1 MKRYFLLIALLATLY
16 SCGVQRLVPLSTPP
30 PESAFSS
37 VREEYRPLAD
47 SIARHTGYVPR
58 EGNDF
63 RVIYEGGDKLKLM
76 LEDIAAADSSVYVE
90 LFRINPGAV
99 SDTLFH
105 AMEAKARDSL
115 DVRLLPERFSHMT
128 RSISRYLKMRKS
140 GVSVEE
146 WHPRGHFFSNIWEV
160 NRRNHR
166 KFTLVDA
173 NVGYIGGRNIA
184 DKYFTEWNDE
194 DVRVTGPVV
203 GDIMD
208 AFSRDWK
215 TAGGKDD
222 AAKVVKTVRDT
233 LPGAFTG
240 KTAQLVLDGP
250 AERFHSIQYSY
261 EWALDHA
268 EKEFYMVTPY
278 LAPPRSTLEAMKR
291 AALRGVD
298 VRLIVPEDS
307 DVFFI
312 PPLIWTYFKELLSS
326 GVKIYLIGGGFLHKK
341 VFLADGYLYCVG
353 SANLDFRSFHTNYE
367 SNLIIYDDEAAE
379 SRKKEY
385 LRELENCR
393 EVSLDEVR
401 KRPFFKRV
409 SGWVIRLFARLI

>member
-16 SCGVQRLVPLSTPP
+16 GCGVQRLVPLSSPP

-63 RVIYEGGDKLKLM
+63 RVIYEGQDKLKSM
-76 LEDIAAADSSVYVE
+76 LDDIHLADFSIYVE

-184 DKYFTEWNDE
+184 EEISGWSYSLEALMKE
-194 DVRVTGPVV
+194 DPDYIIVRREDSATFCSTKPYNGLS
-203 GDIMD
+203 
-208 AFSRDWK
+208 A
-215 TAGGKDD
+215 
-222 AAKVVKTVRDT
+222 VRNWHVIGIESSTFD
-233 LPGAFTG
+233 L
-240 KTAQLVLDGP
+240 QV
-250 AERFHSIQYSY
+250 
-261 EWALDHA
+261 
-268 EKEFYMVTPY
+268 
-278 LAPPRSTLEAMKR
+278 PRSIDA
-291 AALRGVD
+291 
-298 VRLIVPEDS
+298 
-307 DVFFI
+307 
-312 PPLIWTYFKELLSS
+312 
-326 GVKIYLIGGGFLHKK
+326 
-341 VFLADGYLYCVG
+341 
-353 SANLDFRSFHTNYE
+353 
-367 SNLIIYDDEAAE
+367 II
-379 SRKKEY
+379 Y
-385 LRELENCR
+385 LRERMNT
-393 EVSLDEVR
+393 
-401 KRPFFKRV
+401 K
-409 SGWVIRLFARLI
+409 

>member
-1 MKRYFLLIALLATLY
+1 
-16 SCGVQRLVPLSTPP
+16 
-30 PESAFSS
+30 
-37 VREEYRPLAD
+37 
-47 SIARHTGYVPR
+47 
-58 EGNDF
+58 
-63 RVIYEGGDKLKLM
+63 
-76 LEDIAAADSSVYVE
+76 
-90 LFRINPGAV
+90 
-99 SDTLFH
+99 
-105 AMEAKARDSL
+105 
-115 DVRLLPERFSHMT
+115 
-128 RSISRYLKMRKS
+128 
-140 GVSVEE
+140 
-146 WHPRGHFFSNIWEV
+146 
-160 NRRNHR
+160 
-166 KFTLVDA
+166 
-173 NVGYIGGRNIA
+173 
-184 DKYFTEWNDE
+184 
-194 DVRVTGPVV
+194 
-203 GDIMD
+203 
-208 AFSRDWK
+208 
-215 TAGGKDD
+215 
-222 AAKVVKTVRDT
+222 
-233 LPGAFTG
+233 
-240 KTAQLVLDGP
+240 
-250 AERFHSIQYSY
+250 
-261 EWALDHA
+261 
-268 EKEFYMVTPY
+268 
-278 LAPPRSTLEAMKR
+278 MKR